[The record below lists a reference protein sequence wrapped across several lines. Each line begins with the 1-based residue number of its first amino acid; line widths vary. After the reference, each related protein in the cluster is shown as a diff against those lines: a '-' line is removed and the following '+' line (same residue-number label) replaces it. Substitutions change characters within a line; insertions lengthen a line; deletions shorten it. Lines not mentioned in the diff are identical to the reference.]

1 MLALY
6 RGPYEAGAV
15 RELAEGRETL
25 SGRPPLLREGV
36 VVRPLR
42 DHYGAEPGG
51 RAVAKVVGG
60 AWLTRRGGTE
70 YE

>member
-1 MLALY
+1 M
-6 RGPYEAGAV
+6 
-15 RELAEGRETL
+15 RELAEGRGTL
-25 SGRPPLLREGV
+25 SGRPPLLREDV

-42 DHYGAEPGG
+42 NRYSAEPGG